1 MSASTGSEDSLT
13 SFVPEKATQLANSVQ
28 EGVFSFYDR
37 IASGEPLSDI
47 VKNGLNTTVENLNPR
62 SLYGRYFGDYPL
74 TSHFRDGMA
83 PSFFNLENDVF
94 KTVALT
100 TGLLG
105 AKLILNSE
113 ITVLNRIQ
121 RKVFS
126 TPEDIDAFGG
136 TGVITNDPVVER
148 IRRMHLNDI
157 EAFVPFCMLSNMY
170 VTTDPSLREI
180 RWICGLFL
188 AARFGH
194 TLSYIALKNQPWRFY
209 FFLSGCAVNGYL
221 ATRLLFSLFAR

>member
-1 MSASTGSEDSLT
+1 
-13 SFVPEKATQLANSVQ
+13 
-28 EGVFSFYDR
+28 
-37 IASGEPLSDI
+37 
-47 VKNGLNTTVENLNPR
+47 
-62 SLYGRYFGDYPL
+62 
-74 TSHFRDGMA
+74 MA
-83 PSFFNLENDVF
+83 PSFFNLDNDVF

-113 ITVLNRIQ
+113 MTVLNRIQ

-170 VTTDPSLREI
+170 VATDPSLKEI

-209 FFLSGCAVNGYL
+209 TFLGGCAVNGYL
-221 ATRLLFSLFAR
+221 ATRLLFALFVR